1 MMIVKNLE
9 SNASITSDNE
19 YSELKELNKE
29 LELFCYAVS
38 HDLRAPLK
46 RAQGYCQVAI
56 DDFELEMQGN
66 ALEYINRAYQ
76 TMEDM
81 NGLIDDLLRLSEIQ
95 QQTLRSEKFNISKMA
110 INICEELN
118 NSYENTADFY
128 ICPDIA
134 MTGDASLVRIL
145 MENLL
150 SNAWKYSQKSKYPR
164 IEFGIDIQKNK
175 TVFYVKDNGVGFDMQ
190 YAHKLFTPFQRLHSK
205 REFEGTG
212 VGLSTVKRIVDR
224 HGGRVWAKSSIGK
237 GTTLY
242 FTLN

>member
-1 MMIVKNLE
+1 MVKKPELSANFSSE
-9 SNASITSDNE
+9 NE
-19 YSELKELNKE
+19 YSELRELNKE

-56 DDFELEMQGN
+56 DDFELDMQGN
-66 ALEYINRAYQ
+66 AIEYINRAYQ

-81 NGLIDDLLRLSEIQ
+81 NGLIDDLLRLSAIQ
-95 QQTLRSEKFNISKMA
+95 QQALRSENFNISKMA
-110 INICEELN
+110 ESICEQLN
-118 NSYENTADFY
+118 HSYENMADFY
-128 ICPDIA
+128 ICPDITIA
-134 MTGDASLVRIL
+134 ADSSLVHIL
-145 MENLL
+145 LENLL
-150 SNAWKYSQKSKYPR
+150 SNAWKYSQKSNYPR

-205 REFEGTG
+205 SEFEGTG